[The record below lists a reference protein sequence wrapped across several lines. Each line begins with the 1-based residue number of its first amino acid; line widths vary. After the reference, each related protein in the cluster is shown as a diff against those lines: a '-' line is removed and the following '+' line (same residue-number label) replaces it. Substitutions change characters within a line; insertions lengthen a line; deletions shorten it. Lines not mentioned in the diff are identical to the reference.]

1 MDRNLTFPV
10 VPAPTKIADGKGS
23 PLILDAEVSVTANS
37 PAAHDAA
44 EYLARALAE
53 VGIAATALT
62 PESAAVGTQIH
73 LRLTSADFELNEDG
87 LPGIAAESYELS
99 ITDTGAQISA
109 SAPAGLQHGAT
120 TVAQLLT
127 KFENAWQLP
136 EREIADSPRYAWR
149 GFSLDIARSFIPLE
163 EIKEIIDVL
172 VDLKYNVLHLH
183 LCDDQGWRLEIRSHP
198 ELTTISGETAV
209 EGGRA
214 GFLTQAD
221 YAELVEYA
229 AARHILVVPEIDVPG
244 HTHAL
249 LHALPLAD
257 VGRKAPEPYTGIE
270 VGFSEL
276 RLDDPTAVSIL
287 TDILAEVAE
296 LTPGP
301 WIHIGGDEPL
311 VIPGERYATSVAT
324 AEKLVRDS
332 GKKAIGWNE
341 FVRGSQHTE
350 TLIQHWDHRTE
361 LAALAN
367 AARRGHRVIMS
378 PASHVY
384 LDMKYTQ
391 DYPHGQDWAGLIEVA
406 DSYEW
411 EPSADVPNL
420 NPDQIIGV
428 EATIWTEK
436 IPTREAMIEMLLPRL
451 APIAEVAWS
460 ANPEGERSL
469 GDMEPR
475 LVAQAARW
483 ERKGWPFYRS
493 PQVQWSS
500 AE

>member
-1 MDRNLTFPV
+1 MFPI
-10 VPAPTKIADGKGS
+10 VPAPTKITENQGP
-23 PLILDAEVSVTANS
+23 PLRLDAKVSIIATTAAGQS
-37 PAAHDAA
+37 VASF
-44 EYLARALAE
+44 LADALAE
-53 VGIAATALT
+53 IGIATAALAPGSSPEGTEIALDLT
-62 PESAAVGTQIH
+62 GDEHGPNA
-73 LRLTSADFELNEDG
+73 DG
-87 LPGIAAESYELS
+87 LPGIEAESYRVS
-99 ITDTGAQISA
+99 ITDAGAKISA
-109 SAPAGLQHGAT
+109 SASAGLQHGAT
-120 TVAQLLT
+120 TLTHLLT
-127 KFENAWQLP
+127 QAEGTWSLP
-136 EREIADSPRYAWR
+136 AVEITDSPRYAWR
-149 GFSLDIARSFIPLE
+149 GLSLDIARSFSPLE

-183 LCDDQGWRLEIRSHP
+183 LCDDQGWRLQIRSHP
-198 ELTTISGETAV
+198 ELTKISGNTAV
-209 EGGRA
+209 EGGRT

-221 YAELVEYA
+221 YTELIDYA

-270 VGFSEL
+270 AGFSEL

-350 TLIQHWDHRTE
+350 SLIQHWDHRTE

-367 AARRGHRVIMS
+367 AARRGHRIIMS

-391 DYPHGQDWAGLIEVA
+391 DYPHGQDWAGFIEVA

-411 EPSADVPNL
+411 EPSAGVPNL

-436 IPTREAMIEMLLPRL
+436 IPTREAILEMLLPRL

-469 GDMEPR
+469 ADLEPR

>member
-53 VGIAATALT
+53 AGIAATALT
-62 PESAAVGTQIH
+62 PESAAVGIQIH

-87 LPGIAAESYELS
+87 LPGIEAESYELS

-127 KFENAWQLP
+127 QAEDAWQLP
-136 EREIADSPRYAWR
+136 ATEITDAPRYAWR
-149 GFSLDIARSFIPLE
+149 GLSLDIARSFSPLE

-183 LCDDQGWRLEIRSHP
+183 LCDDQGWRLQIRSHP
-198 ELTTISGETAV
+198 ELTKISGNTAV
-209 EGGRA
+209 EGGRT

-221 YAELVEYA
+221 YTELIDYA

-257 VGRKAPEPYTGIE
+257 VGRKAPEPHTGIE
-270 VGFSEL
+270 AGFSEL
-276 RLDDPTAVSIL
+276 RLDDPTAVATL
-287 TDILAEVAE
+287 TALLPAVRQ

-311 VIPGERYATSVAT
+311 VIPGARSATPVARAET
-324 AEKLVRDS
+324 AGRDS
-332 GKKAIGWNE
+332 GRTAIGWNE
-341 FVRGSQHTE
+341 FVRG
-350 TLIQHWDHRTE
+350 
-361 LAALAN
+361 
-367 AARRGHRVIMS
+367 
-378 PASHVY
+378 
-384 LDMKYTQ
+384 
-391 DYPHGQDWAGLIEVA
+391 
-406 DSYEW
+406 
-411 EPSADVPNL
+411 
-420 NPDQIIGV
+420 
-428 EATIWTEK
+428 
-436 IPTREAMIEMLLPRL
+436 
-451 APIAEVAWS
+451 
-460 ANPEGERSL
+460 
-469 GDMEPR
+469 
-475 LVAQAARW
+475 
-483 ERKGWPFYRS
+483 
-493 PQVQWSS
+493 
-500 AE
+500 

>member
-1 MDRNLTFPV
+1 MDRNFTFPV
-10 VPAPTKIADGKGS
+10 VPPPTKIATSQG
-23 PLILDAEVSVTANS
+23 PALRLDAKVSVNYNS
-37 PAAHDAA
+37 DQAQNAAL
-44 EYLARALAE
+44 YLINSLAE
-53 VGIAATALT
+53 VGVEAADAGSDAPSDGVAL
-62 PESAAVGTQIH
+62 S
-73 LRLTSADFELNEDG
+73 LSLTSENYAPNEDG
-87 LPGIAAESYELS
+87 LPGIEAETY
-99 ITDTGAQISA
+99 QISVTHSGARITA
-109 SAPAGLQHGAT
+109 SSPAGLQHGVT
-120 TVAQLLT
+120 TLTQLLERPAGT
-127 KFENAWQLP
+127 WQIP
-136 EREIADSPRYAWR
+136 AVEITDEPRYAWR
-149 GFSLDIARSFIPLE
+149 GLSLDISRSFSPLE

-183 LCDDQGWRLEIRSHP
+183 LCDDQGWRLQIRSHP
-198 ELTTISGETAV
+198 ELTKISGNTAV
-209 EGGRA
+209 EGGRS

-221 YAELVEYA
+221 YIELIEYA

-276 RLDDPTAVSIL
+276 RLDDPTAVFIL

-411 EPSADVPNL
+411 DPSTDVPNL

-436 IPTREAMIEMLLPRL
+436 IPTREAMLEMLLPRL

-469 GDMEPR
+469 GDLEPR